1 MIINYYNQITIVIIS
16 YKSRNKVL
24 KFIKKIPRYYKIIIV
39 ENSEDINLKNI
50 LKNFKNVSVYLRQN
64 KGVSSAINY
73 AVKKIKT
80 KYFFQISPDL
90 DFDFNK
96 LKYFYIAANKMKNK
110 FSALGPR
117 YVNVNKKSHAQSNA
131 KDKIGYVD
139 AVHGSAMFIYKK
151 NFNFIGGFDENFFLY
166 FEENDYCRRGKKI
179 NLNSY
184 QVNKIKVKKLGDTV
198 EFFDKT
204 KKQDLSN
211 LLSWH
216 FIWSKFYFFRKHY
229 GYLFSLIYFI
239 PIILRTIFK
248 LMVYKNSNKNNM
260 YQKYK
265 FRYEGLKASIM
276 GHKSLYRI

>member
-1 MIINYYNQITIVIIS
+1 MLFLKSNTNTCPSNLLIAPTI
-16 YKSRNKVL
+16 
-24 KFIKKIPRYYKIIIV
+24 
-39 ENSEDINLKNI
+39 
-50 LKNFKNVSVYLRQN
+50 
-64 KGVSSAINY
+64 
-73 AVKKIKT
+73 
-80 KYFFQISPDL
+80 
-90 DFDFNK
+90 
-96 LKYFYIAANKMKNK
+96 
-110 FSALGPR
+110 
-117 YVNVNKKSHAQSNA
+117 
-131 KDKIGYVD
+131 
-139 AVHGSAMFIYKK
+139 
-151 NFNFIGGFDENFFLY
+151 NFFLY
-166 FEENDYCRRGKKI
+166 FEENDYCRRGKKN
-179 NLNSY
+179 NLYSY